1 MKDESGKSVTLQG
14 RKSKPKSD
22 NEERK
27 RKHFFRKCVVGIV
40 ALGLVGWIGYSAYS
54 MYESS
59 RPRQTAEV
67 DYSAIDSYID
77 SLNGTETE

>member
-1 MKDESGKSVTLQG
+1 MSQEKCHVT
-14 RKSKPKSD
+14 RKKKQTEKT
-22 NEERK
+22 NELKK
-27 RKHFFRKCVVGIV
+27 RKEESIFFRKCVVGIV

>member
-1 MKDESGKSVTLQG
+1 MSQEKVDRYK
-14 RKSKPKSD
+14 
-22 NEERK
+22 ERK
-27 RKHFFRKCVVGIV
+27 VNRKKNITKEKVVDVFQNVVIGVVVI
-40 ALGLVGWIGYSAYS
+40 AMVGWIGYSAYS

>member
-1 MKDESGKSVTLQG
+1 MSQEKVARYKEEKAN
-14 RKSKPKSD
+14 RKVSIKK
-22 NEERK
+22 EK
-27 RKHFFRKCVVGIV
+27 RKHFFSNCIIGVV

-67 DYSAIDSYID
+67 DYSEINAYID
-77 SLNGTETE
+77 NLNGATTE

>member
-1 MKDESGKSVTLQG
+1 MSQEKVDRYKKEKANREKIQ
-14 RKSKPKSD
+14 KK
-22 NEERK
+22 EK
-27 RKHFFRKCVVGIV
+27 RILFFEKLAIGAVGV
-40 ALGLVGWIGYSAYS
+40 AMIAWIGYSAYS

>member
-1 MKDESGKSVTLQG
+1 MSQEKVSRYKEEKANRKAIMKKE
-14 RKSKPKSD
+14 
-22 NEERK
+22 K

-40 ALGLVGWIGYSAYS
+40 ELGLVGWIGYSAYS